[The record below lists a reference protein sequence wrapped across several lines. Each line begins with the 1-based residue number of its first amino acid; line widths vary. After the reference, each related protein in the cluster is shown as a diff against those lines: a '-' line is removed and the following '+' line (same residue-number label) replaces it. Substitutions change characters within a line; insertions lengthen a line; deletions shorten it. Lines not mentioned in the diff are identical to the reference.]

1 MIKDIN
7 IKTNEHSLAKAEKFA
22 KSNGYSLERLME
34 GYIGFLADKQDLNDM
49 DKNELNDLLK
59 ELHDEFEFSLDV
71 NAKRDYRRYLIEK
84 YK

>member
-1 MIKDIN
+1 MNTEIS
-7 IKTNEHSLAKAEKFA
+7 IKTGEETLAKADKFA

-34 GYIGFLADKQDLNDM
+34 GYIRFLAEKEDRKESDRTALN
-49 DKNELNDLLK
+49 EFLQ
-59 ELHDEFEFSLDV
+59 ELHSEFEFSLDV